1 MPRQLVIM
9 GSGETAPTMVSIH
22 RTIAAALPPGAS
34 AVLLETPYGFQE
46 NVADISARAC
56 RYFAHSVGLPVNTAP
71 GLRGAG
77 DTADDADRGLAMVRT
92 ADWLFSGPGSPTYAM
107 RWWTGLPVAQALHDR
122 MRQAR
127 GVTVFASAAA
137 ATLGRWTVPVY
148 EVYKAGSPAHWV
160 DGLNLLQ
167 HLDLRV
173 ALIPHYDNTEGG
185 THDTRFCYLGERRL
199 RIMEEELPEDAA
211 VLGIDEH
218 TAALIDPPA
227 GTVRVVGRGALTVRR
242 HGRSTVL
249 PAGVTVS
256 LTELRALAH
265 QGTIARAI
273 PRQARETAVVA
284 PSFTVS
290 EVAAECERRFDA
302 GLAGR
307 DAAAM
312 TRAVLDL
319 ESTVHEWRGDTEE
332 DDGAEQAR
340 AVLRTLILRLGQAA
354 AGGLV
359 DPAELF
365 RPLVQPL
372 LGIRERLR
380 ARRDYVSADEVRDA
394 LSAAGV
400 ELQDTATGADWSL
413 RPSVPGPG
421 TG

>member
-1 MPRQLVIM
+1 MPGQLVIM

-22 RTIAAALPPGAS
+22 RTVAAGLPSGAS
-34 AVLLETPYGFQE
+34 AVLIETPYGFQE
-46 NVADISARAC
+46 NVAEISARAC
-56 RYFAHSVGLPVNTAP
+56 QYFDRSVGLSVSTAS

-77 DTADDADRGLAMVRT
+77 DSAGDTDRGLAMVRT

-107 RWWTGLPVAQALHDR
+107 RWWSELPVAQALHDR
-122 MRQAR
+122 MRRER

-160 DGLNLLQ
+160 QGLDLLE

-173 ALIPHYDNTEGG
+173 ALIPHYDNAEGG

-199 RIMEEELPEDAA
+199 RVMEEELPDDAA

-218 TAALIDPPA
+218 TAALIDPA
-227 GTVRVVGRGALTVRR
+227 ADTVRVAGRGTLTVRR
-242 HGRSTVL
+242 HGSSTVL

-265 QGTIARAI
+265 RGTVTRAI
-273 PRQARETAVVA
+273 PRQARDSPAAMAA
-284 PSFTVS
+284 PTIS
-290 EVAAECERRFDA
+290 EVAAECERRFDEA
-302 GLAGR
+302 LAGR

-312 TRAVLDL
+312 TQTVLHL
-319 ESTVHEWRGDTEE
+319 ESAVYEWRGDTEE
-332 DDGAEQAR
+332 DDGAQQAR
-340 AVLRTLILRLGQAA
+340 AVLRTLILRLGRTAT
-354 AGGLV
+354 GGLA

-380 ARRDYVSADEVRDA
+380 ARHDYAIADEVRDA
-394 LSAAGV
+394 LAAAGV
-400 ELQDTATGADWSL
+400 ELKDTSVGTDWSL
-413 RPSVPGPG
+413 RPAVPARDVR
-421 TG
+421 